1 MKKMKKLLKN
11 EKTKENLKI
20 WGAAIGGMLA
30 ASFIHLEFIIAA
42 VVVIIALMATKKL
55 NSKLRVAVM
64 LLVTILVMVASIA
77 FHSDFCLR
85 KNEVNDVPQITEII
99 TEEDTA
105 EESTPIEDQPEAE
118 VSTSKRLR
126 LFNCF
131 RERSNCRL
139 KR

>member
-1 MKKMKKLLKN
+1 MKKLLKN

-77 FHSDFCLR
+77 FHNNFCLR
-85 KNEVNDVPQITEII
+85 KNEVADNNVPQITE
-99 TEEDTA
+99 EETTQ
-105 EESTPIEDQPEAE
+105 EEVEDQPEEEAVE
-118 VSTSKRLR
+118 EAKEENESAVRI
-126 LFNCF
+126 
-131 RERSNCRL
+131 
-139 KR
+139 